1 LRFLGPLAV
10 VGLIV
15 LSASTASGS
24 PSMVAIGAT
33 PRVPSN
39 AKALGAVSAST
50 TVSGELVLKP
60 RDNAALE
67 RFISEVTD
75 KSSPLFHQYLAPGA
89 FASRFGPTQATIDD
103 VRSQLQ
109 TDGLHVNSVST
120 DGLFMRFSG
129 TATRVESA
137 FHTGLSSYRLA
148 DGTMGRATTSAP
160 ALPSTVSGS
169 VAAVLGLTDLVRE
182 QPGALRAPASAKRT
196 RRARTASFSHP
207 AGSPKACTDASNTAT
222 ALGGLT
228 ADQIANAY
236 GAFGLYGA
244 GDFGAGQRIAIYE
257 LEPFLRSD
265 VKAYDTCFFG
275 ATAAVS
281 MLSRLH
287 VVPVDG
293 GQPVGT
299 GSGEAILDVEDISA
313 LAPGASI
320 DVYEGRSPGT
330 NGVDYDPVD
339 PYVQIVDN
347 DRDQVVSTSWGLC
360 EQAIQKGQPG
370 LQQAENFLF
379 EQAAAQGQSVFGAA
393 GDNGSDDCNTDETG
407 KPLAGQNP
415 VSVDDPAS
423 QPYVVAVGG
432 TTIDDA
438 TARPPLEHVWNDG
451 AVWGAGGGGISESW
465 AMPAWQRESRVPGI
479 ALPGSADYT
488 NADSVEQSFG
498 YKPNFC
504 QSHVTGATSSTP
516 CRLVPDVSAQGDQF
530 TGAITIYQ
538 AAVGGWQTIGG
549 TSSSAPLWAAMLALT
564 NESSACKA
572 NPATQAGVGFVSPL
586 LYEVASN
593 PGQYAVSFNDVTA
606 GNNDIYDLANGTV
619 FPATTGYD
627 LSTGLGSPQLTG
639 VGGTAG
645 LSYYLCSYA
654 AAASRPVVSGLSP
667 SSGTTAGGEKVKIS
681 GTGFEANGVSKV
693 ASIQVGTATLPA
705 GDFTVNSATSIT
717 ATLPPASETVPPTA
731 PAPQDGAGPVE
742 MVVVLRGGQASRPS
756 SKSTF
761 EYVDTSAAT
770 TIPSVTGVV
779 PVGGSES
786 SPGTVTIL
794 GSGFTGAT
802 KVTFGGVR
810 ATSFTVDSRYR
821 ITVTPP
827 LYSPKTHCAPLPSTG
842 VYAGENATN
851 DICQVQ
857 ARVFNANGES
867 APGRIRP
874 PLEGAVTVDS
884 LGALVAPPG
893 CGCETTQ
900 GATEFDYIP
909 TPTITSVSTHGA
921 ANLASENGVTV
932 ITVKGTGLN
941 PMTILWADF
950 GDPARAD
957 SMDTSFVFV
966 TGTEMQIVAAGEPV
980 TVDPAHIPLSVKTL
994 AGQSAPMNVTYAGI
1008 PNVTAVI
1015 NTINS
1020 TSLSGT
1026 YGGPDTGRTPIEI
1039 DGKGFS
1045 GQLIAP
1051 VVFTDIATPFST
1063 GTQYT
1068 FTVQS
1073 NTKVTTETPSQNPA
1087 VVDVEVCTATDCSLN
1102 PPADLFI
1109 LYPPGDPKVTSVKPA
1124 SGPAAGGTQVAIGG
1138 ANLGCPVDVFF
1149 GTVEAETF
1157 APAATGLDCGSTS
1170 LLQATSP
1177 AGTAGTS
1184 VPVTVTTAES
1194 YFTGSGRSASTANF
1208 TYK

>member
-1 LRFLGPLAV
+1 MKSSLSLAPARIMYVVALALAASTLSFAASGTWSSTGTMISARDGHTATILTNGKILAAGGTNNGVALTSAELYSSAAGTWASTGSMNTARSHARAV
-10 VGLIV
+10 VLSNGSV
-15 LSASTASGS
+15 LVMG
-24 PSMVAIGAT
+24 GC
-33 PRVPSN
+33 
-39 AKALGAVSAST
+39 
-50 TVSGELVLKP
+50 
-60 RDNAALE
+60 
-67 RFISEVTD
+67 
-75 KSSPLFHQYLAPGA
+75 
-89 FASRFGPTQATIDD
+89 
-103 VRSQLQ
+103 
-109 TDGLHVNSVST
+109 VN
-120 DGLFMRFSG
+120 DC
-129 TATRVESA
+129 
-137 FHTGLSSYRLA
+137 LS
-148 DGTMGRATTSAP
+148 ATTSSAELYNP
-160 ALPSTVSGS
+160 NTGTFSATGS
-169 VAAVLGLTDLVRE
+169 ML
-182 QPGALRAPASAKRT
+182 Q
-196 RRARTASFSHP
+196 ARS
-207 AGSPKACTDASNTAT
+207 
-222 ALGGLT
+222 
-228 ADQIANAY
+228 
-236 GAFGLYGA
+236 
-244 GDFGAGQRIAIYE
+244 DFG
-257 LEPFLRSD
+257 
-265 VKAYDTCFFG
+265 
-275 ATAAVS
+275 
-281 MLSRLH
+281 
-287 VVPVDG
+287 
-293 GQPVGT
+293 
-299 GSGEAILDVEDISA
+299 
-313 LAPGASI
+313 
-320 DVYEGRSPGT
+320 
-330 NGVDYDPVD
+330 
-339 PYVQIVDN
+339 
-347 DRDQVVSTSWGLC
+347 
-360 EQAIQKGQPG
+360 
-370 LQQAENFLF
+370 
-379 EQAAAQGQSVFGAA
+379 
-393 GDNGSDDCNTDETG
+393 
-407 KPLAGQNP
+407 
-415 VSVDDPAS
+415 
-423 QPYVVAVGG
+423 
-432 TTIDDA
+432 
-438 TARPPLEHVWNDG
+438 
-451 AVWGAGGGGISESW
+451 
-465 AMPAWQRESRVPGI
+465 
-479 ALPGSADYT
+479 
-488 NADSVEQSFG
+488 
-498 YKPNFC
+498 
-504 QSHVTGATSSTP
+504 VT
-516 CRLVPDVSAQGDQF
+516 L
-530 TGAITIYQ
+530 
-538 AAVGGWQTIGG
+538 
-549 TSSSAPLWAAMLALT
+549 
-564 NESSACKA
+564 
-572 NPATQAGVGFVSPL
+572 
-586 LYEVASN
+586 
-593 PGQYAVSFNDVTA
+593 
-606 GNNDIYDLANGTV
+606 LANGQVLVAGGST
-619 FPATTGYD
+619 AGAASGGSYGNLTTGYD